1 MKVAGLSRQ
10 TRRPNFLG
18 QRITVFGLSRSG
30 TAAAAMLS
38 QLGAAVLCTDIRPID
53 QLRSAI
59 DDLAD
64 TSMSAQYPIDY
75 VLGQHNYRCI
85 EKADLIVVSPGV
97 PVDQVPIL
105 SEAKQQ
111 RIPIVSELEVAS
123 SVCLAPI
130 IAITGTK
137 GKTTT
142 TLLTG
147 EILKQGNFRRVCVV
161 GNIGEPFSNSV
172 LDLTAE
178 DIVVAEVSSF
188 QLEATVSF
196 HPTISA
202 ILNLSPD
209 HLDRHR
215 TLEAYQQAKQKIYA
229 NQTADDWI
237 VLNADDPYTASLTD
251 LNQAET
257 CVRPAFFS
265 QTIVDKTMVYR
276 QNGQIYAPNYAAK
289 QPSDVGSRKQSY
301 VCDREP
307 ISLAGNHNLDNI
319 LSAVAIGQIC
329 RIPVLKIRQALYN
342 FKATDHASLRHA
354 FESVQQINGIDFID
368 DSKAT
373 NVAATQAALRSISTT
388 GRRILLIMGGYDKG
402 NDYTPLIGLI
412 KSRVKV
418 LILLGQQTQTIR
430 NALSDYVVTLNT
442 PTMELAVEQAFQT
455 AVSGDTVLLSPA
467 NASYDM
473 FIDYKDRGS
482 SFQQAIAKLDKQT
495 CSSEKH

>member
-1 MKVAGLSRQ
+1 MKVTGLSRQ
-10 TRRPNFLG
+10 TRRPNFSG

-53 QLRSAI
+53 QLRSAVE
-59 DDLAD
+59 DLTGA
-64 TSMSAQYPIDY
+64 SMPPQYPIDY
-75 VLGQHNYRCI
+75 VLGEHNYRCI
-85 EKADLIVVSPGV
+85 EKTDLIVVSPGV

-111 RIPIVSELEVAS
+111 GIPIVSELEVAS

-147 EILKQGNFRRVCVV
+147 EILKQGDFRQVCVA
-161 GNIGEPFSNSV
+161 GNIGEPFSNVV
-172 LDLTAE
+172 LELTAE

-188 QLEATVSF
+188 QLETTVSF
-196 HPTISA
+196 HPAISA

-209 HLDRHR
+209 HLDRHQS
-215 TLEAYQQAKQKIYA
+215 LKAYQQAKQKVYA

-237 VLNADDPYTASLTD
+237 VLNADDPYTAGLAD
-251 LNQAET
+251 LNQVGT
-257 CVRPAFFS
+257 FVQPVFFS
-265 QTIVDKTMVYR
+265 QTIVDKAMIYR
-276 QNGQIYAPNYAAK
+276 QNGQIYAPNYAAT
-289 QPSDVGSRKQSY
+289 QPSDVRLRKQSY
-301 VCDREP
+301 VCDREL

-342 FKATDHASLRHA
+342 FEATDHVPLRHA
-354 FESVQQINGIDFID
+354 FELVQQINGIDFID

-373 NVAATQAALRSISTT
+373 NVAATRAALRSVPTN
-388 GRRILLIMGGYDKG
+388 GRQILLIMGGYDKG
-402 NDYTPLIGLI
+402 NDYAPLIELV

-430 NALSDYVVTLNT
+430 NALSGCVVTLNT
-442 PTMELAVEQAFQT
+442 PTMELAVKQAFQT
-455 AVSGDTVLLSPA
+455 AVPGDTVLLSPA

-473 FIDYKDRGS
+473 FTDYKHRGFA
-482 SFQQAIAKLDKQT
+482 FQQAIAQLEEYICSLDKP
-495 CSSEKH
+495 